1 MELELRSPVVLA
13 PETFNVLIAPGGVLA
28 SSLNDHPG
36 LRRIEALYIC
46 GNRSRILDD
55 LDRRFTSLDVRRGFT
70 AHQLLSIL
78 KEAYQTLIIFEN
90 DPGIFEGA
98 SEMAEYVGRALKE
111 ASTGSAGSAVLLYSP
126 GTDPSLAEMAKFADR
141 VIVFTDPPKGVSK
154 RAAKG
159 IRPGPKVQRTLEA
172 F

>member
-13 PETFNVLIAPGGVLA
+13 PETFTVLIAPGGVLT

-36 LRRIEALYIC
+36 LRRIEALYVC

-78 KEAYQTLIIFEN
+78 KEAYQTLIVFEN

-98 SEMAEYVGRALKE
+98 SEMAEYIGRALKE
-111 ASTGSAGSAVLLYSP
+111 ASASSAVLLYSP

-141 VIVFTDPPKGVSK
+141 VIVFTAPPKGVSK

-159 IRPGPKVQRTLEA
+159 IRPGPKAQRTLEA

>member
-13 PETFNVLIAPGGVLA
+13 PETFTVLIAPGGVLA

-36 LRRIEALYIC
+36 LRRIEALYVC

-78 KEAYQTLIIFEN
+78 KEAYQTLIVFEN

-98 SEMAEYVGRALKE
+98 SEMAEYIGRALKE
-111 ASTGSAGSAVLLYSP
+111 ASASSAVLLYSP

-159 IRPGPKVQRTLEA
+159 IRPGPKAQRTLEA

>member
-13 PETFNVLIAPGGVLA
+13 PETFTVLIAPGGVLA

-36 LRRIEALYIC
+36 LRRIEALYVC

-78 KEAYQTLIIFEN
+78 KEAYQTLIVFEHE
-90 DPGIFEGA
+90 PGIFEGA
-98 SEMAEYVGRALKE
+98 SEMAEYAGRALKE
-111 ASTGSAGSAVLLYSP
+111 ASAGSAVLLYSP

-141 VIVFTDPPKGVSK
+141 VIVFTDPPKGASK
-154 RAAKG
+154 RAAKS
-159 IRPGPKVQRTLEA
+159 IRPGPKAQRTLEG

>member
-13 PETFNVLIAPGGVLA
+13 PETFTVLIAPGGVLT

-36 LRRIEALYIC
+36 LRRIEALYVC

-78 KEAYQTLIIFEN
+78 KEAYQTLIVFEN

-98 SEMAEYVGRALKE
+98 SEMAEYIGRALKE
-111 ASTGSAGSAVLLYSP
+111 ASASSAVLLYSP

-159 IRPGPKVQRTLEA
+159 IRPGPKAQRTLEA

>member
-28 SSLNDHPG
+28 TSLNDHPG
-36 LRRIEALYIC
+36 LRRIEALYVC
-46 GNRSRILDD
+46 GNYSRILDD

-78 KEAYQTLIIFEN
+78 REAYQTLIIFEH

-111 ASTGSAGSAVLLYSP
+111 ASAGSAVLLYSP

-141 VIVFTDPPKGVSK
+141 VIVFSDLPKGVSK
-154 RAAKG
+154 RAAKNL
-159 IRPGPKVQRTLEA
+159 RPGPKAQRTLEA